1 MILTSEQTGCSIGKA
16 NVRNFTLVEIMMV
29 CLVIAILMGIG
40 LGVYSGAMS
49 AGKRAKTQATI
60 KKLEVTLENLKTK
73 YGVYPQT
80 TDTTDP
86 YFYLDG
92 LTREIGTGSS
102 SKYGMG
108 LRNMTD
114 YDLDFKKGIDYE
126 SIKSAATKDMG
137 SGKGGLVLVD
147 AWGNPLIYICPG
159 IHNKNSFDIISRG
172 SDGRYGDNG
181 TGPDLTASPQKANNE
196 GQGDDLTNFNGSN

>member
-60 KKLEVTLENLKTK
+60 KKLEVTLESLKTK
-73 YGVYPQT
+73 YGMYPQG
-80 TDTTDP
+80 DTSDKYFHLDLKTKMGTIGKIQADP
-86 YFYLDG
+86 
-92 LTREIGTGSS
+92 SS
-102 SKYGMG
+102 TAS
-108 LRNMTD
+108 NAVT
-114 YDLDFKKGIDYE
+114 YDLDFKKTIDYE
-126 SIKSAATKDMG
+126 NILSSAAKDMG
-137 SGKGGLVLVD
+137 TSSSDLVITD

-172 SDGRYGDNG
+172 PDGKYGSTNNG
-181 TGPDLTASPQKANNE
+181 PTLPQTAGDE
-196 GQGDDLTNFNGSN
+196 GKDDDITNFNGSN